1 MEVSIYELLAAA
13 RESAKS
19 DYIKGDS
26 ILCEKR
32 FHPDT
37 HYMVEMEL
45 LENDNRLGEKGNYI
59 RKFLS
64 EPEYL
69 PILQKQ
75 EYGVLQAVGMTN
87 KQLNLCLQ
95 LQGLMFTVGTICVA
109 LIIGLPLGYALFSYA
124 KHNGIFGMNIYHV
137 PIVPIFIMIFFVG
150 LLQIVLSCVLS
161 SNLKKETLVERIRYQ
176 G

>member
-1 MEVSIYELLAAA
+1 MAAIPDTLFFQPA
-13 RESAKS
+13 FPFS
-19 DYIKGDS
+19 DYCLK
-26 ILCEKR
+26 
-32 FHPDT
+32 H
-37 HYMVEMEL
+37 
-45 LENDNRLGEKGNYI
+45 
-59 RKFLS
+59 RKAQS
-64 EPEYL
+64 ATDRPK
-69 PILQKQ
+69 KQ

-137 PIVPIFIMIFFVG
+137 PIVPILIMIFLVG

-161 SNLKKETLVERIRYQ
+161 SNLKRETLVERIRYQ